1 MTEPLRFGLFHPPY
15 HPTGQNP
22 TLALER
28 NLQLAEHADMLG
40 FDEFWFGEHHSGGF
54 ELSGCPE
61 LMIAAAAQRTR
72 RIRLGTG
79 VNSLPYH
86 HPLML
91 ADRWVQLDHLTRGR
105 AMFGAGPGALV
116 SDALQMGIDPLD
128 QRRRME
134 EALEAIVALIDGEEP
149 VTRKTDWFELREARL
164 NLRPYT
170 HPRPDIRVASIVS
183 PSGPRAAGRWGLGLL
198 SMGATSAAGFD
209 ALGNSWAIVDARAR
223 EFGRSVDRRRWSVV
237 GPMHIAAT
245 REQAREDV
253 RFGLLD
259 WFAYFTTAAG
269 SHAPVSAAED
279 LEDAIAQMTS
289 SGMGVIG
296 TPDDAIAQI
305 QRLIDRSG
313 GFGSYLIMLHE
324 WADWPS
330 TLNSIELV
338 ARHVMP
344 HFQGQL
350 ERQEQWFE
358 WLRSHRREIHGHF
371 DAAQSK
377 AFDDHLAEHGA
388 APAP

>member
-1 MTEPLRFGLFHPPY
+1 MDHPLAFGLFHPPY

-28 NLQLAEHADMLG
+28 NLQLAEHADVLG

-91 ADRWVQLDHLTRGR
+91 ADRWVQLDHMTRGR

-116 SDALQMGIDPLD
+116 TDALQMGIDPLQ
-128 QRRRME
+128 QRRMME
-134 EALEAIVALIDGEEP
+134 ESLEAIVALIDGET
-149 VTRKTDWFELREARL
+149 VTSQTDWFELHDARL

-183 PSGPRAAGRWGLGLL
+183 PSGPRAAGRFGVGLL
-198 SMGATSAAGFD
+198 SMGATSAEGFE
-209 ALGNSWAIVDARAR
+209 ALGHSWEILAERAA
-223 EFGRSVDRRRWSVV
+223 EFGNEADRRRWSVV
-237 GPMHIAAT
+237 GPMHIAPT
-245 REQAREDV
+245 REEAHADV
-253 RFGLLD
+253 AFGLLD
-259 WFAYFTTAAG
+259 WFDYFTTAAG
-269 SHAPVSAAED
+269 AHAPVHATDS
-279 LEDAIAQMTS
+279 LEDAIEQMTG

-296 TPDDAIAQI
+296 SPDDAIAQI
-305 QRLIDRSG
+305 ERLLEKSG
-313 GFGSYLIMLHE
+313 GFGTYLIMMHE
-324 WADWPS
+324 WADWPA
-330 TLNSIELV
+330 TLRSIELV

-344 HFQGQL
+344 HFQGQIA
-350 ERQEQWFE
+350 RQVEWFE
-358 WLRSHRREIHGHF
+358 WFRENKHTIHERF
-371 DAAQSK
+371 DAAQAK
-377 AFDDHLAEHGA
+377 AVADHLATRA
-388 APAP
+388 TQPD